1 MGHGPPT
8 HPASHHMLLFQ
19 PEQITA
25 SQQWL
30 RSGSWWTRRSLPP
43 FLTTSCPQ
51 CLPGVEKN
59 QESLRPL
66 RPFSFSPPS
75 STSCLCPAKRAVS
88 RAGWLLRIQA
98 DLGPPPSSVLTGL
111 ERDTWCPS
119 VRCFIFLCFRVPT
132 CE

>member
-1 MGHGPPT
+1 MGHGPPA
-8 HPASHHMLLFQ
+8 HPASHHMLLFH

-25 SQQWL
+25 TQQWL

-66 RPFSFSPPS
+66 CPFSFSPPQLHFLSVPSQEGSEQSRMVAEDSGRPGPS
-75 STSCLCPAKRAVS
+75 S
-88 RAGWLLRIQA
+88 Q
-98 DLGPPPSSVLTGL
+98 LGPNWFRERYLVPQCEMLHFSVLQGPHL
-111 ERDTWCPS
+111 
-119 VRCFIFLCFRVPT
+119 
-132 CE
+132 